1 MTEQRFHDASYYS
14 WILSIQCLEL
24 SGGRE
29 QRLNESQRAS
39 CFRRFRRLQTDADLY
54 FAYSALFRYVQQP
67 FTAHSV
73 DALFNMG
80 KFVLHESIP
89 QKFKLPTG
97 LSRALL
103 LHALAKQSRQ
113 LGAFKLARMMY
124 EQLHSLQLSPRL
136 QEQVELGHLSI
147 RCKPFNDAEELLP
160 LCYR

>member
-24 SGGRE
+24 AGGRE
-29 QRLNESQRAS
+29 QRLSDSQRAM
-39 CFRRFRRLQTDADLY
+39 CFRRFRRLRTDADLY
-54 FAYSALFRYVQQP
+54 YAYSGLFRYVQQP

-73 DALFNMG
+73 DTLFNMA
-80 KFVLHESIP
+80 KFVLHESIS
-89 QKFKLPTG
+89 QRFSLPIG

-103 LHALAKQSRQ
+103 LHALTKQSRQ
-113 LGAFKLARMMY
+113 LGAFKFARMMY
-124 EQLHSLQLSPRL
+124 EQLHALQLPARL